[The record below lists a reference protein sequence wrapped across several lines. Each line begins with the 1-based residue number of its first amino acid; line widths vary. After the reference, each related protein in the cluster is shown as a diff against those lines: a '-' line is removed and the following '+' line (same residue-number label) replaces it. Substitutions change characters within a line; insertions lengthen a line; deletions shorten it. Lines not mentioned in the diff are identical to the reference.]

1 MEKTKKEE
9 KVQLKVVKNEEE
21 KETKKLSYDE
31 INNIAQKLY
40 EQNRE
45 LQIENLKLKEVIQT
59 INRLD
64 YLMKVLSLYY
74 GNKNNLVTFDNDFIS
89 ECIEEIQK
97 NLIIPKEEEKKE
109 E

>member
-45 LQIENLKLKEVIQT
+45 LQVENLRLKEVIQT

-64 YLMKVLSLYY
+64 YLMK
-74 GNKNNLVTFDNDFIS
+74 
-89 ECIEEIQK
+89 EE
-97 NLIIPKEEEKKE
+97 
-109 E
+109 

>member
-9 KVQLKVVKNEEE
+9 KGQLKVVKNEEE

-40 EQNRE
+40 AQNKE

-64 YLMKVLSLYY
+64 YLMKTVSLYY
-74 GNKNNLVTFDNDFIS
+74 GNKNHLVTFDSDFIS
-89 ECIEEIQK
+89 ECIEETQK
-97 NLIIPKEEEKKE
+97 ALIVPKEEEKE